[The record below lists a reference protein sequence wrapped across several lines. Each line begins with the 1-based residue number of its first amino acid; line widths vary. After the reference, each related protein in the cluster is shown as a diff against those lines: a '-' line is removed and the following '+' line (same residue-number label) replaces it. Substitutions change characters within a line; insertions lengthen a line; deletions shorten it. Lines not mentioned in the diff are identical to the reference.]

1 MRDLGPATRLD
12 NTRPCSLSGCASRA
26 SQPMGT
32 ARSKAEPKA
41 TSLGRYPGAAS
52 RKGSGS
58 MFWKSQGGGP
68 WGSGPRGGGPWGGNR
83 GSGGG
88 PGPRGR
94 GPQPPDFEDLLRR
107 SQDRFRRVLP
117 GGFGTG
123 TGIAVVVIAVLVIW
137 LASGFYRV
145 LPDEVG
151 VVLRFGAYDRT
162 TQPGL
167 NYHLPSPIETVLTP
181 SVTRVNR
188 TEIGYRSGETE
199 TGQAGV
205 RQEPEE
211 ALMLTGDENIV
222 DINFTVFW
230 VINDAKAYLFNIRDP
245 ELTVKSAAESA
256 MREVVGETPI
266 AQALAEGRGKIETDT
281 QSLLQGILN
290 TYSAG
295 IELTQLQ
302 LLRVDPPAPV
312 IDAFRDVQRALA
324 DRERLRN
331 EAESYRNDII
341 PRARG
346 DAVRIKQEA
355 EAYRQEITA
364 RAQGD
369 ADRFL
374 SVYNAFKLAQDV
386 TQQRLYL
393 ETMEEILK
401 NSNKVIIDKSAQ
413 GANGVLPYLPL
424 PALGAGH
431 GTAGAS
437 PSGNAPGNGSGVGG
451 PSSGGTQSAAPA
463 VPPLR
468 RQ

>member
-1 MRDLGPATRLD
+1 
-12 NTRPCSLSGCASRA
+12 
-26 SQPMGT
+26 
-32 ARSKAEPKA
+32 
-41 TSLGRYPGAAS
+41 
-52 RKGSGS
+52 
-58 MFWKSQGGGP
+58 MFWQSQGGGP

-83 GSGGG
+83 GNGG
-88 PGPRGR
+88 GPRGR
-94 GPQPPDFEDLLRR
+94 GPQPPDFEELLRR
-107 SQDRFRRVLP
+107 GQDRFRRVLP
-117 GGFGTG
+117 GGFRTG
-123 TGIAVVVIAVLVIW
+123 TGVAVVLIAIVVIW

-151 VVLRFGAYDRT
+151 VVLRFGAYNRT

-167 NYHLPSPIETVLTP
+167 NYHLPAPIESVLRP

-188 TEIGYRSGETE
+188 TEIGYRNAEAPTRGLAT
-199 TGQAGV
+199 
-205 RQEPEE
+205 RQVQEE

-230 VINDAKAYLFNIRDP
+230 VIKDARAYLFNIRGP
-245 ELTVKSAAESA
+245 EATVKSAAESA

-266 AQALAEGRGKIETDT
+266 AQALSEGRGKIETDT

-290 TYSAG
+290 TYAAG
-295 IELTQLQ
+295 IEVTQLQ
-302 LLRVDPPAPV
+302 LLKVDPPAPV

-346 DAVRIKQEA
+346 DGVRIKQEA
-355 EAYRQEITA
+355 EAYRQEIVA

-374 SVYNAFKLAQDV
+374 SVYHAFSAAQDV
-386 TQQRLYL
+386 TLQRLYL

-401 NSNKVIIDKSAQ
+401 NSNKVIIDKSAEN
-413 GANGVLPYLPL
+413 ATGVIPYLPL
-424 PALGAGH
+424 PSLGSH
-431 GTAGAS
+431 GAAS
-437 PSGNAPGNGSGVGG
+437 AAPSGNAAGGS
-451 PSSGGTQSAAPA
+451 SAAGTAPGAAPSPTPA
-463 VPPLR
+463 IPPMR

>member
-1 MRDLGPATRLD
+1 
-12 NTRPCSLSGCASRA
+12 
-26 SQPMGT
+26 
-32 ARSKAEPKA
+32 
-41 TSLGRYPGAAS
+41 
-52 RKGSGS
+52 
-58 MFWKSQGGGP
+58 MFWQSQGGGP

-94 GPQPPDFEDLLRR
+94 GPQPPDFEELLRR
-107 SQDRFRRVLP
+107 GQDRFRRVLP

-123 TGIAVVVIAVLVIW
+123 TGIAIVAIAILVFW

-151 VVLRFGAYDRT
+151 VVLRFGAYNRT

-167 NYHLPSPIETVLTP
+167 NYHLPRPIETVLKP

-188 TEIGYRSGETE
+188 TEIGYRNAEGPVTRGPA
-199 TGQAGV
+199 T
-205 RQEPEE
+205 RQVPEE
-211 ALMLTGDENIV
+211 GLMLTGDENIV

-230 VINDAKAYLFNIRDP
+230 IIKDARKYLFNIRAP
-245 ELTVKSAAESA
+245 EATVKSAAESA

-266 AQALAEGRGKIETDT
+266 AQALSEGRGKIETDT
-281 QSLLQGILN
+281 QKLLQGILD

-295 IELTQLQ
+295 IEVTQLQ
-302 LLRVDPPAPV
+302 LLKVDPPAPV

-331 EAESYRNDII
+331 EAEAYRNDII

-355 EAYRQEITA
+355 EAYRQEIIA

-369 ADRFL
+369 ADRFT
-374 SVYNAFKLAQDV
+374 SVYRAFKAAQDV
-386 TQQRLYL
+386 TLQRLYL
-393 ETMEEILK
+393 ETMEEVFK
-401 NSNKVIIDKSAQ
+401 NSTKVIIDKSAEN
-413 GANGVLPYLPL
+413 GTGVLPYLPL
-424 PALGAGH
+424 PALGGNSATTSAPAAGS
-431 GTAGAS
+431 TSGATTPAPSAPQS
-437 PSGNAPGNGSGVGG
+437 P
-451 PSSGGTQSAAPA
+451 APA

-468 RQ
+468 GRQ

>member
-1 MRDLGPATRLD
+1 
-12 NTRPCSLSGCASRA
+12 
-26 SQPMGT
+26 
-32 ARSKAEPKA
+32 
-41 TSLGRYPGAAS
+41 
-52 RKGSGS
+52 
-58 MFWKSQGGGP
+58 MFWKSQGGGGGP

-83 GSGGG
+83 GGG

-94 GPQPPDFEDLLRR
+94 GPQPPDFEELLRR
-107 SQDRFRRVLP
+107 GQDRFRRVLP
-117 GGFGTG
+117 GGFRTG
-123 TGIAVVVIAVLVIW
+123 TGIAIVLLGILVIW

-151 VVLRFGAYDRT
+151 VVLRFGAYNRT

-167 NYHLPSPIETVLTP
+167 NYHLPTPIEKALTP

-188 TEIGYRSGETE
+188 TEIGYRSAEGT
-199 TGQAGV
+199 TARGGGT
-205 RQEPEE
+205 RQVPEE

-230 VINDAKAYLFNIRDP
+230 VIKNAQAYLFNIRDP
-245 ELTVKSAAESA
+245 DATVKSAAESA

-266 AQALAEGRGKIETDT
+266 AQALSEGRGKIETDT
-281 QSLLQGILN
+281 QHLLQGILD
-290 TYSAG
+290 TYGAG

-331 EAESYRNDII
+331 EAESYRNDIV

-355 EAYRQEITA
+355 EAYRQEIIA

-369 ADRFL
+369 SDRFL
-374 SVYNAFKLAQDV
+374 SVYKAFKVSQDV

-413 GANGVLPYLPL
+413 GESGVLPYLPL
-424 PALGAGH
+424 PALGG
-431 GTAGAS
+431 GQG
-437 PSGNAPGNGSGVGG
+437 GVGAAPAG
-451 PSSGGTQSAAPA
+451 NTGAAPGGTQPPGPA
-463 VPPLR
+463 VPSVR

>member
-1 MRDLGPATRLD
+1 
-12 NTRPCSLSGCASRA
+12 
-26 SQPMGT
+26 
-32 ARSKAEPKA
+32 
-41 TSLGRYPGAAS
+41 
-52 RKGSGS
+52 
-58 MFWKSQGGGP
+58 MFWKSQGGGGGP

-83 GSGGG
+83 GSGGS
-88 PGPRGR
+88 GPRGR
-94 GPQPPDFEDLLRR
+94 GPQAPDFEELLRR
-107 SQDRFRRVLP
+107 GQDRFRRVLP

-123 TGIAVVVIAVLVIW
+123 TGIAIVVLGILVIW

-151 VVLRFGAYDRT
+151 VVLRFGAYNRT

-167 NYHLPSPIETVLTP
+167 NYHLPTPIEKALTP

-188 TEIGYRSGETE
+188 TEIGYRSAEGT
-199 TGQAGV
+199 TARGV
-205 RQEPEE
+205 GTRQVPEE

-230 VINDAKAYLFNIRDP
+230 VIKNAQAYLFNIRDP
-245 ELTVKSAAESA
+245 DATVKSAAESA

-266 AQALAEGRGKIETDT
+266 AQALSEGRGKIETDT
-281 QSLLQGILN
+281 QHLLQGILDA
-290 TYSAG
+290 YGAG

-331 EAESYRNDII
+331 EAESYRNDIV

-355 EAYRQEITA
+355 EAYRQEIIA

-374 SVYNAFKLAQDV
+374 SVYKAFKVSQDV

-413 GANGVLPYLPL
+413 GESGVLPYLPL
-424 PALGAGH
+424 PALGSGQGAVGAAPAGN
-431 GTAGAS
+431 TGA
-437 PSGNAPGNGSGVGG
+437 AP
-451 PSSGGTQSAAPA
+451 GGTQPPGPA
-463 VPPLR
+463 VPSVR
-468 RQ
+468 R